1 MDGLLEIV
9 KNIIHSYGYLG
20 IFVLTTFDQFILPIP
35 SDVFIA
41 IGNASGLRFAMIML
55 MVFPATL
62 IGDVIGYY
70 LGKKLGHPV
79 MLWLF
84 GQKRIDHAEHTIKK
98 WGLWGIVIAGYV
110 APFPFKIITWSAGIF
125 EFPLSKFLLGVCLG
139 HLPRY
144 FIFGFLTNLAFK
156 THFYATP
163 TMSAILLGGL
173 QGLTE
178 FLPISS
184 SGHLALM
191 ERFVKLPFSAT
202 SHSME
207 VFDIFLHAGSLLA
220 IVLYFWRDMIE
231 IAKGVW
237 DAIIKRNWSSNLFI
251 KLSIGTIPA
260 IIAGLFFK
268 NALTGPALSG
278 MVGIGISFIIG
289 GLFYL
294 FAEWKGKHA
303 EGETVSV
310 KKSALIGI
318 AQAIAIAPSI
328 SRSGLTIGTGL
339 LLGIKR
345 EVAAKF
351 SFLLG
356 GVAILAANVYT
367 LFSLRHGTVPWPDPV
382 FSLIGISVS
391 FLVSLAAIHWLLKFL
406 HKHSLRPF
414 AFYVILL
421 GTIIL
426 ALF

>member
-1 MDGLLEIV
+1 MDGLLEIA
-9 KNIIHSYGYLG
+9 KGIIHSYGYAG
-20 IFVLTTFDQFILPIP
+20 IFALTTLDQFIFPIP

-41 IGNASGLRFAMIML
+41 IGNASKLNFTLIMM
-55 MVFPATL
+55 MVVPATL
-62 IGDVIGYY
+62 IGDVIGYF

-79 MLWLF
+79 VLWLF
-84 GQKRIDHAEHTIKK
+84 GQKRIDHAEHLIKK
-98 WGLWGIVIAGYV
+98 WGLWGIVIAGY
-110 APFPFKIITWSAGIF
+110 APFPFKVITWSAGIF
-125 EFPLSKFLLGVCLG
+125 EYPLSKYILGVCLG

-144 FIFGFLTNLAFK
+144 FLFGLLTSVVIK
-156 THFYATP
+156 TQFYATP
-163 TMSAILLGGL
+163 EMSAILLGAM

-202 SHSME
+202 SQSME
-207 VFDIFLHAGSLLA
+207 AFDIFLHAGSLLA
-220 IVLYFWRDMIE
+220 IVLYFWRDAIE
-231 IAKGVW
+231 VLKGVF
-237 DAIIKRNWSSNLFI
+237 DAIVKRNWTTNLFV
-251 KLSIGTIPA
+251 KLALGTLPA
-260 IIAGLFFK
+260 IVAGLFL
-268 NALTGPALSG
+268 NNVLTGPALSG
-278 MVGIGISFIIG
+278 MTGIGISFIIG

-294 FAEWKGKHA
+294 FAEWKGGKA
-303 EGETVSV
+303 EGETVTL
-310 KKSALIGI
+310 KKSVLMGI
-318 AQAIAIAPSI
+318 AQAIAIAPSL

-345 EVAAKF
+345 ETAAKF

-367 LFSLRHGTVPWPDPV
+367 LFSLRHGTAPWPDLT

-391 FLVSLAAIHWLLKFL
+391 FVVSLGAIHWMLKFL

-421 GTIIL
+421 GTLIL
-426 ALF
+426 TLL